1 MGPAPPRDGSWHLTV
16 GSWRSF
22 VRTTWNRTPGELFHS
37 PSRGDKRKEKEN
49 PNMGKEKIMR
59 RQKDVSRLI
68 REKKKIQKDRV
79 GKRKKIQ
86 RPAP

>member
-1 MGPAPPRDGSWHLTV
+1 VIRK
-16 GSWRSF
+16 R
-22 VRTTWNRTPGELFHS
+22 NRTPGELFHS
-37 PSRGDKRKEKEN
+37 LSRGDKRSGKESLD
-49 PNMGKEKIMR
+49 MGKGKITR

-86 RPAP
+86 PPAP

>member
-1 MGPAPPRDGSWHLTV
+1 
-16 GSWRSF
+16 
-22 VRTTWNRTPGELFHS
+22 
-37 PSRGDKRKEKEN
+37 
-49 PNMGKEKIMR
+49 MGKEKITR

-79 GKRKKIQ
+79 GKRKKMQ